1 MSKVWFVTGANSGI
15 GAGIGAGIVN
25 AALEAGNR
33 VVATG
38 RSMAK
43 LRDAFPHADDR
54 SLALVE
60 FDVNQEGHAYAA
72 VAKAVALFGNVD
84 VLVSNAGFCV
94 LGNFEDLASA
104 DFERQM
110 ATNFYGAVH
119 VLHAA
124 LPVMRQQRSGHI
136 FMISSVAGGV
146 GMSQCSAY
154 SASKFALE
162 GLSMAVAA
170 EVEQF
175 GIDLTIVEPGFFRTS
190 FLNQNNFEA
199 VDTRIDDYATEGS
212 ARNGYAAYDGN
223 QPGDPDKLGE
233 ALLTINAMDTPLKL
247 FVAGSDAIG
256 MLKPPA
262 EERLRAISAQV
273 ELSNST
279 DGAF

>member
-15 GAGIGAGIVN
+15 GAGIVN
-25 AALEAGNR
+25 AALTAGNR

-43 LRDAFPHADDR
+43 LRDAFPQADDR

-60 FDVNQEGHAYAA
+60 LDVTDEGQAYAA
-72 VAKAVALFGNVD
+72 IAKAAELFGTVD

-94 LGNFEDLASA
+94 LGNFEDLTAA

-119 VLHAA
+119 VMHAV

-136 FMISSVAGGV
+136 FTISSVAGGV
-146 GMSQCSAY
+146 GMNQCSAY

-175 GIDLTIVEPGFFRTS
+175 GIDVTIVEPGFFRTS
-190 FLNQNNFEA
+190 FLNQNNYQA
-199 VDTRIDDYATEGS
+199 VDTKIDDYATIGS
-212 ARNGYAAYDGN
+212 ARDSYAAYDGN
-223 QPGDPDKLGE
+223 QPGDPAKLGE
-233 ALLTINAMDTPLKL
+233 ALLTINAMDKPLKL

-262 EERLRAISAQV
+262 EERVNAISAQV
-273 ELSNST
+273 ELSHST

>member
-15 GAGIGAGIVN
+15 GAGIVN
-25 AALEAGNR
+25 AALQAGNR

-38 RSMAK
+38 RSMDK
-43 LRDAFPHADDR
+43 LRAAFPDADDQ

-60 FDVNQEGHAYAA
+60 LDVTDEGQACAA
-72 VAKAVALFGNVD
+72 VAKAVALFGTVD

-94 LGNFEDLASA
+94 LGNFEDLSAA

-119 VLHAA
+119 VMHAV

-136 FMISSVAGGV
+136 FTISSVAGGV

-170 EVEQF
+170 EVRQF

-190 FLNQNNFEA
+190 FLNQNNYQA
-199 VDTRIDDYATEGS
+199 VDTRIDDYATQGS
-212 ARNGYAAYDGN
+212 ARDGYAAYDGN
-223 QPGDPDKLGE
+223 QPGDPNKLGE
-233 ALLTINAMDTPLKL
+233 ALLTIEAMDEPVKL

-273 ELSNST
+273 ALSHST

>member
-15 GAGIGAGIVN
+15 GAGIVN
-25 AALEAGNR
+25 AALTAGNR

-43 LRDAFPHADDR
+43 LRDAFPQADNR

-60 FDVNQEGHAYAA
+60 LDVTDEGQAYAA
-72 VAKAVALFGNVD
+72 IAKAVELFGTVD

-94 LGNFEDLASA
+94 LGNFEDLTAA

-119 VLHAA
+119 VMHAV

-136 FMISSVAGGV
+136 FTISSVAGGV
-146 GMSQCSAY
+146 GMNQCSAY

-190 FLNQNNFEA
+190 FLNQNNYEA
-199 VDTRIDDYATEGS
+199 IDTRIDDYATEGS
-212 ARNGYAAYDGN
+212 AREGYAAYDGN
-223 QPGDPDKLGE
+223 QPGDPAKLGE
-233 ALLTINAMDTPLKL
+233 AMLTINAMDKPVTL

-256 MLKPPA
+256 MLKPRA

-273 ELSNST
+273 ELSHST

>member
-15 GAGIGAGIVN
+15 GAGIVN
-25 AALEAGNR
+25 AALQAGNR

-38 RSMAK
+38 RSMDK
-43 LRDAFPHADDR
+43 LRAAFPDADDQ

-60 FDVNQEGHAYAA
+60 LDVTDEGQAYAA
-72 VAKAVALFGNVD
+72 VAKAVALFGTVD

-94 LGNFEDLASA
+94 LGNFEDLSAA

-119 VLHAA
+119 VMHAV

-136 FMISSVAGGV
+136 FTISSVAGGV

-170 EVEQF
+170 EVRQF

-190 FLNQNNFEA
+190 FLNQNNYQA
-199 VDTRIDDYATEGS
+199 VDTRIDDYATQGS
-212 ARNGYAAYDGN
+212 ARDGYAAYDGN
-223 QPGDPDKLGE
+223 QPGDPNKLGE
-233 ALLTINAMDTPLKL
+233 ALLTIEAMDEPVKL

-273 ELSNST
+273 ALSHST

>member
-1 MSKVWFVTGANSGI
+1 MSKIWFVTGANSGI
-15 GAGIGAGIVN
+15 GAGIVN
-25 AALEAGNR
+25 ASLKAGNR

-38 RSMAK
+38 RSMDK
-43 LRDAFPHADDR
+43 LRAAFPDANDQ

-60 FDVNQEGHAYAA
+60 LDVTDEGQAYAA
-72 VAKAVALFGNVD
+72 VAKAVELFGTID

-94 LGNFEDLASA
+94 LGNFEDLAAA
-104 DFERQM
+104 DFGRQM

-119 VLHAA
+119 VMHAV

-136 FMISSVAGGV
+136 FTISSVAGGV

-175 GIDLTIVEPGFFRTS
+175 GINMTIVEPGFFRTS
-190 FLNQNNFEA
+190 FLNQNNYEA
-199 VDTRIDDYATEGS
+199 VDTRIDDYATQGS
-212 ARNGYAAYDGN
+212 ARDGYAAYDGN
-223 QPGDPDKLGE
+223 QPGDPAKLGE
-233 ALLTINAMDTPLKL
+233 AVLTIEAMDEPLKL

-262 EERLRAISAQV
+262 EERLRAIVAQV
-273 ELSNST
+273 VLSYST
-279 DGAF
+279 DGTF

>member
-15 GAGIGAGIVN
+15 GAGIVN
-25 AALEAGNR
+25 AALTAGNR

-43 LRDAFPHADDR
+43 LRDAFPQADDR

-60 FDVNQEGHAYAA
+60 LDVTDEGQAYAA
-72 VAKAVALFGNVD
+72 IAKAVELFGTVD

-94 LGNFEDLASA
+94 LGNFEDLTAA

-119 VLHAA
+119 VMHAV

-136 FMISSVAGGV
+136 FTISSVAGGV
-146 GMSQCSAY
+146 GMNQCSAY

-175 GIDLTIVEPGFFRTS
+175 GIDVTIVEPGFFRTS
-190 FLNQNNFEA
+190 FLNQNNYQA
-199 VDTRIDDYATEGS
+199 VDTKIDDYATKGS
-212 ARNGYAAYDGN
+212 ARDSYAAYDGN
-223 QPGDPDKLGE
+223 QPGDPAKLGE
-233 ALLTINAMDTPLKL
+233 ALLTINAMDKPLKL

-262 EERLRAISAQV
+262 EERVNAISAQV
-273 ELSNST
+273 ELSHST